1 MLSWADAAEKPRKEL
16 LECTEVKAEERKHR
30 LTGMG
35 CREVPHQPG
44 LPCRRGRTR
53 SCRSEC
59 STQPGPAEHKAPL
72 YLCNLSPRE
81 STPPCKH
88 HQLSLLSL
96 CSHRTS
102 LPSAPTKASQH
113 REEAAV
119 PSAQGSAGTPT
130 AVRKPCSTAGCQH
143 CAITPTEEHSSTS
156 PPPCHA
162 AELLKLT
169 LLLHI
174 TTTVILF
181 PLHIKAL
188 RCSSPLRFVSATPAF
203 GWVQNPVQ
211 KEWPDRN

>member
-1 MLSWADAAEKPRKEL
+1 MLSWADAAEKPWKEL

-44 LPCRRGRTR
+44 LPGRRGRTR

-102 LPSAPTKASQH
+102 LPSAPPKLHST
-113 REEAAV
+113 
-119 PSAQGSAGTPT
+119 G
-130 AVRKPCSTAGCQH
+130 RKQ
-143 CAITPTEEHSSTS
+143 
-156 PPPCHA
+156 
-162 AELLKLT
+162 
-169 LLLHI
+169 
-174 TTTVILF
+174 LF
-181 PLHIKAL
+181 PQPGAVLAL
-188 RCSSPLRFVSATPAF
+188 LQLSESPAALQAASTVPLRPLKSIHPPALH
-203 GWVQNPVQ
+203 PVMLLSC
-211 KEWPDRN
+211 